1 MGYIISLLMILNVII
16 TWESVY
22 NLPAFI
28 VKHANDEQY
37 NVISRLCSVNTGSE
51 LPRLSLLNAKS
62 KGRKPGR
69 DTSLSPWEEQRC
81 HQACGLLTLVLLSN

>member
-1 MGYIISLLMILNVII
+1 MNVII
-16 TWESVY
+16 TRESVY

-28 VKHANDEQY
+28 VKHANDEQLS
-37 NVISRLCSVNTGSE
+37 SRLCSVNTGSE

-69 DTSLSPWEEQRC
+69 DTSLAHGKNSN
-81 HQACGLLTLVLLSN
+81 AIKLVVD